1 MGDDSDN
8 TESRYNADINLE
20 DERDVEEWC
29 RTFACTPAQLSAAV
43 KMMGHSA
50 KRVRVYL
57 RDKQQSV
64 S

>member
-8 TESRYNADINLE
+8 AERYNADINLE

-29 RTFACTPAQLSAAV
+29 RTFACTPAELSAAV
-43 KMMGHSA
+43 KMMGRSA